1 VTAVAELVTAEQVQA
16 AAKVAAAA
24 GAAAEQARADS
35 EAADRALVRV
45 RGRIQAGDPSVKPA
59 DLTSAAALAEF
70 TTLAATAGG
79 AKARA
84 AAVAHR
90 QLAARYGTERV
101 TAVLDPLLSRVEQAQ
116 ADIAAAVRSLVD
128 ARDEYAAGITDVSA
142 EMLSAYPGQV
152 DQDEDA
158 ETPPYAWLGGQA
170 SDGVITA
177 GDARHEIGTYDL
189 PVRIGR
195 GVHAGLGKRGYSSG
209 NFHVQ
214 KLTDAVQ
221 TGQ

>member
-1 VTAVAELVTAEQVQA
+1 MTADQVTAKQ
-16 AAKVAAAA
+16 VAAAA
-24 GAAAEQARADS
+24 QAATDAKGAAKRAHAAAEAAAS
-35 EAADRALVRV
+35 ELIEVRKRV
-45 RGRIQAGDPSVKPA
+45 RTGDPTVQPA
-59 DLTSAAALAEF
+59 DLTSAAAAAKF
-70 TTLAATAGG
+70 TGLAAAAGA

-101 TAVLDPLLSRVEQAQ
+101 TAALDPLLSRVDQAQ

-142 EMLSAYPGQV
+142 EVLSAYHGQIEQ

-158 ETPPYAWLGGQA
+158 PYAWLGGQA
-170 SDGVITA
+170 LAEAITA
-177 GDARHEIGTYDL
+177 GDRRYAVDSHDL
-189 PVRIGR
+189 EQRIGR
-195 GVHAGLGKRGYSSG
+195 GVREGVREALASG
-209 NFHVQ
+209 NFHAQ
-214 KLTDAVQ
+214 KLADAVQ